1 MKYHF
6 LLDNNIY
13 RPLMNSK
20 NGEFLLNFEKSIQK
34 HNIFKNIPIHDIAY
48 SITPFSI
55 MEALGITIP
64 FPQNLIT
71 NEELTIKN
79 YKKGFKNLKEKA
91 EEYFLNLEILKNDSL
106 IDIAKKQSLYTSLNS
121 KELEKTLITNPL
133 KNSEFNNYFLKG
145 LVFDFLCKYE
155 FPQEIQ
161 KHIFSEFLIPTFFL
175 NDREISRFSKFR
187 IIKRLWD
194 NSFYR
199 LENSKNLDSQLMI
212 RLNNSMKLKR
222 NRDFLDCEIIHFS
235 TIGDLVNEN
244 HNPVF
249 SFTMDKKETV
259 INRVIVYKSM
269 INLFI
274 NKVLTTN
281 QYDIHENI
289 IHNWKQGM
297 IVFCDNRGNFTDSI
311 DISNIKAIND

>member
-1 MKYHF
+1 
-6 LLDNNIY
+6 
-13 RPLMNSK
+13 MNSK
-20 NGEFLLNFEKSIQK
+20 NGEFLDNFERSIQK
-34 HNIFKNIPIHDIAY
+34 HTIIKNIPQHAKVY

-64 FPQNLIT
+64 FPKNLIST
-71 NEELTIKN
+71 KELTIKT
-79 YKKGFKNLKEKA
+79 YRKGFKTLKEKA
-91 EEYFLNLEILKNDSL
+91 EEYFQSLEILTNANL
-106 IDIAKKQSLYTSLNS
+106 IKTAKEQRLYTSEKS
-121 KELEKTLITNPL
+121 KELEKILITNPL
-133 KNSEFNNYFLKG
+133 KNSEFYNYFMKG
-145 LVFDFLCKYE
+145 LVFDFLCKHE

-194 NSFYR
+194 NSFYS
-199 LENSKNLDSQLMI
+199 LEKSEILDCKLISD
-212 RLNNSMKLKR
+212 LNKSMKLKR

-235 TIGDLVNEN
+235 TIGDLVNKN

-269 INLFI
+269 LNLFI
-274 NKVLTTN
+274 NKVLTLD
-281 QYDIHENI
+281 QYQNYEHI
-289 IHNWKQGM
+289 INNWKQGM
-297 IVFCDNRGNFTDSI
+297 IIFCDNKGNFTESV
-311 DISNIKAIND
+311 DISNIKAINE